1 MCRFSPYTKRQGY
14 SSWVTVLTRSY
25 NVGSMQ
31 AIYLYCM
38 LQKLS
43 RDVTIEDI
51 NGKPLSALTV
61 FSQYICHLK
70 DEAFNTVKMTSSD
83 DVSMKDIRWVL
94 TVPAIWSD
102 AAKQFMREA
111 AQDKSPISIH
121 YSRYTTYPSH
131 SFSYFITLYRTKLVV
146 ILATVLSQNNV
157 FIAVYYSGDTLFEE
171 FQCLLIQAGIE
182 RQQLFL
188 ALEPECASLYS
199 RLLRCELCAGKMES
213 SLRPGT
219 KYLLLDAGGKVLE
232 LFC

>member
-1 MCRFSPYTKRQGY
+1 
-14 SSWVTVLTRSY
+14 
-25 NVGSMQ
+25 
-31 AIYLYCM
+31 
-38 LQKLS
+38 
-43 RDVTIEDI
+43 
-51 NGKPLSALTV
+51 
-61 FSQYICHLK
+61 
-70 DEAFNTVKMTSSD
+70 
-83 DVSMKDIRWVL
+83 MKDIRWVL

-131 SFSYFITLYRTKLVV
+131 SFSYLITLYRTKLAV
-146 ILATVLSQNNV
+146 ILATVLSQNNL

-199 RLLRCELCAGKMES
+199 RLLQCELCAGKMES
-213 SLRPGT
+213 SFRPGT